1 MSPEVSGEIP
11 FPRQV
16 MDSLCSGVDD
26 HILERKQGFG
36 LLFVPKDKEWTQK
49 APPYVFSWEDLKGKS
64 LPMLQRFKDD
74 DGLEPCVGEPARW
87 VIATF
92 LIDLCVVKLKG
103 E

>member
-11 FPRQV
+11 IPMQV

-26 HILERKQGFG
+26 QIIQRKQVF

-49 APPYVFSWEDLKGKS
+49 PPHVFSWEDLKVKS
-64 LPMLQRFKDD
+64 LPMLQRVKDV
-74 DGLEPCVGEPARW
+74 DGLDSCVGEFAW
-87 VIATF
+87 WAMAKL